1 MRKNAFYLLFTF
13 ILSGV
18 TLSCSYRL
26 VKEGGASLPS
36 GVDSISI
43 PLAGNRTIEAG
54 LEDVFSLELKKRL
67 AADGRVAMSERGSAD
82 AELRCV
88 LKDIRTAPV
97 SYTREGRVAAEKV
110 ALEAECSLVIAE
122 SGSVVWK
129 TGSMAA
135 SEEYTVGDDYLI
147 NERARAQALLEVCRD
162 LSESVRNALLD
173 TF

>member
-1 MRKNAFYLLFTF
+1 MRKDAVNLLFTF
-13 ILSGV
+13 IFAGA

-26 VKEGGASLPS
+26 VKESSASLPS

-67 AADGRVAMSERGSAD
+67 AADGRVTISEKGLAD

-97 SYTREGRVAAEKV
+97 SYTREGRVAAERV
-110 ALEAECSLVIAE
+110 VLEAECALAIAE

-129 TGSMAA
+129 TGSLAA
-135 SEEYTVGDDYLI
+135 SEEYAAGDDYLI
-147 NERARAQALLEVCRD
+147 NEQARAQALLEVCRD
-162 LSESVRNALLD
+162 LCESIRNALLD
-173 TF
+173 SF